1 MVGVSKATP
10 MRLGGGV
17 AASDQVAAQP
27 PEAAP
32 LVLARVTVTVVGG
45 PADESLDVDDDEYPL
60 CSFCGRERPVWL
72 HDLDPDKTRFRKY
85 GKGNTLSTWWALCQ
99 VCEDAYQSG
108 DEDRAVGRMMVLDSE
123 WNIDW
128 HMAERTGT
136 TFDLVESVRKPL
148 RVFRAADRGRRRI
161 RRRGDTDHS

>member
-1 MVGVSKATP
+1 MGVSKATP

-32 LVLARVTVTVVGG
+32 SVLAPVTVTVVGG
-45 PADESLDVDDDEYPL
+45 PADESVEDDGYL
-60 CSFCGRERPVWL
+60 VCSFCGRERPVWL
-72 HDLDPDKTRFRKY
+72 HTMDPAETRFRMY
-85 GKGNTLSTWWALCQ
+85 GRGHTLGSWWALCQ

-108 DEDRAVGRMMVLDSE
+108 DEDRAVGRMMVLDSQ

-136 TFDLVESVRKPL
+136 TFDLEESVRKPL

-161 RRRGDTDHS
+161 RRHADTDHS